1 MHGWAKLKKIETG
14 IEIMVFL
21 KTVQP
26 QSFSKLI
33 GAVCNF
39 KNYAQETYYF
49 VCLGYLILS
58 FTWNFFAYF
67 KFHSDWGRLIGK
79 IKQNKLD
86 CRDTAPLKFVFC
98 VARFLSMTWNLR
110 TLLFHN
116 KTKHANN
123 TNTEIWQCVDHTTI
137 PEPVAKN
144 QGNMIQDTVN
154 E

>member
-1 MHGWAKLKKIETG
+1 MGKTEEDWNRDWNYG
-14 IEIMVFL
+14 FL

-26 QSFSKLI
+26 QSFSKLT

-39 KNYAQETYYF
+39 KNYTQETF
-49 VCLGYLILS
+49 VCLGSLILS
-58 FTWNFFAYF
+58 VTCNFFAYF
-67 KFHSDWGRLIGK
+67 KFHSDWRRLIGK

-98 VARFLSMTWNLR
+98 VAHFLSMTWSPR
-110 TLLFHN
+110 TLQFHN
-116 KTKHANN
+116 KTKKHANN

>member
-1 MHGWAKLKKIETG
+1 MHGWARLKKIETG
-14 IEIMVFL
+14 L
-21 KTVQP
+21 KLWFFENC
-26 QSFSKLI
+26 SASKF
-33 GAVCNF
+33 F
-39 KNYAQETYYF
+39 KVDWCCLQLQKLCSGDIF
-49 VCLGYLILS
+49 VCLGSLILS
-58 FTWNFFAYF
+58 FTCNFFAYF

-98 VARFLSMTWNLR
+98 VARFLSMTRNPR
-110 TLLFHN
+110 TLQFHN
-116 KTKHANN
+116 KTKKHANN

-144 QGNMIQDTVN
+144 QGNMNQDTVN